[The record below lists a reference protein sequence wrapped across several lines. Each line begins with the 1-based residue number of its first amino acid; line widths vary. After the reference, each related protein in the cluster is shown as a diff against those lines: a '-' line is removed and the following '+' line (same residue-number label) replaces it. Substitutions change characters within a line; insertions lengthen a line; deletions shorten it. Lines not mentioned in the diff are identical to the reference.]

1 MDGGQ
6 AKPGYICKQ
15 HVDAKEVH
23 FMICHKKSYDQQND
37 FWISSQILI
46 EFK

>member
-15 HVDAKEVH
+15 HVDAKEV
-23 FMICHKKSYDQQND
+23 KKSFDQQKD
-37 FWISSQILI
+37 FWIMGRAHIT
-46 EFK
+46 